1 MVISTRFLP
10 RLSAFG
16 LIVVVGTSVQTDTTR
31 HVYGYG
37 GILPVPAAVDDDEPT
52 APTPD
57 ILGQRR
63 STMRTEKGR
72 VLYANERISAPAG
85 TDAPRAVSSSTRAK
99 RPCPQVVQTRA
110 NPGAP
115 MRRPPCRRSR

>member
-1 MVISTRFLP
+1 MVASTRFLP

-16 LIVVVGTSVQTDTTR
+16 LFVVVGLSVQTDTTR

-37 GILPVPAAVDDDEPT
+37 GILPVPPAATDDDEAT

-72 VLYANERISAPAG
+72 VLYAKERVSAPAG
-85 TDAPRAVSSSTRAK
+85 ADAARPISSASRAK
-99 RPCPQVVQTRA
+99 RPCSQVVQTRNTA
-110 NPGAP
+110 GAP
-115 MRRPPCRRSR
+115 NS